1 MESTFALEKEVK
13 TLQRGMAGML
23 KMFKELKKAV
33 EVIEK
38 KLLLTKDDEIKEI
51 IDTQKVIEGVIVAN
65 GDAIKRIDEEIKEL
79 TKKTDV
85 IIQTE
90 EAVGSSSR
98 EETREG
104 YDVSSRVTK
113 RKRCRYYNRGY
124 CKYELKCRF
133 IHPTEICKE
142 HMQSKKCININCGG
156 RHPKRCKWLEKEQGC
171 RRSNCDYLHVTLAS
185 EHGYK
190 YSCAGCKDIWTDVTS
205 VKRHVIEN
213 TEVCF
218 CLNCDEWIQYK
229 DKVFDQGWTL
239 LDEEGFLRQGI

>member
-1 MESTFALEKEVK
+1 MESTFALEKEE

-23 KMFKELKKAV
+23 KMFKELKNAV

-79 TKKTDV
+79 TKKT
-85 IIQTE
+85 E

-133 IHPTEICKE
+133 MHPTETC
-142 HMQSKKCININCGG
+142 
-156 RHPKRCKWLEKEQGC
+156 
-171 RRSNCDYLHVTLAS
+171 
-185 EHGYK
+185 
-190 YSCAGCKDIWTDVTS
+190 
-205 VKRHVIEN
+205 
-213 TEVCF
+213 
-218 CLNCDEWIQYK
+218 
-229 DKVFDQGWTL
+229 
-239 LDEEGFLRQGI
+239 

>member
-1 MESTFALEKEVK
+1 MESTFALEKEE

-23 KMFKELKKAV
+23 KMFKELKNAV

-104 YDVSSRVTK
+104 YNVSSRVTK

-133 IHPTEICKE
+133 IHPT
-142 HMQSKKCININCGG
+142 
-156 RHPKRCKWLEKEQGC
+156 
-171 RRSNCDYLHVTLAS
+171 
-185 EHGYK
+185 
-190 YSCAGCKDIWTDVTS
+190 
-205 VKRHVIEN
+205 
-213 TEVCF
+213 
-218 CLNCDEWIQYK
+218 
-229 DKVFDQGWTL
+229 
-239 LDEEGFLRQGI
+239 